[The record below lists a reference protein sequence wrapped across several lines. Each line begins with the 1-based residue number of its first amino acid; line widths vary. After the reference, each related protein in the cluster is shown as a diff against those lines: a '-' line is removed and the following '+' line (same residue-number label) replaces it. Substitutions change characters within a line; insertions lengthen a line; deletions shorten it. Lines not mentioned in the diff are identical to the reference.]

1 MPVIN
6 AVSKA
11 LNKMD
16 AVADAGFLMDIALGA
31 IQHFTRLPLSVT
43 VRLAAS
49 PVPKSVRR
57 RLVAFLTSMVSAVV
71 YNPTPHASSYTSA
84 GHVVMLDMQEGS
96 LEPIRDREL
105 VAQFGSQHLS
115 MLFGRKV
122 DQMEEHMMHT
132 YIAGLFACKQMR
144 EGGVLEE
151 LVRRVLR
158 NASDGMSGG
167 ERQQVSDM
175 ASLEQSVEKE
185 LERVAQEGEDETPLS
200 MGPLAEKL
208 ADEIRSL
215 SRRGS
220 RVDLFSAAEDEGL
233 FAGGADGES
242 FLNLRR
248 LFDEDEDSDGD
259 ELTLEKGSEA
269 SALGALVVSSPRQK
283 QLLRLDLPPRSPR
296 RKQRRAEGLENK
308 PIRRYLLKRRWQMLR
323 VLRQVQGIRQL
334 TRLQQVGYVLA
345 VIGLMKASPFL

>member
-57 RLVAFLTSMVSAVV
+57 RLVAFLTRMVSAVV
-71 YNPTPHASSYTSA
+71 YNPTPHSSSYTSA

-96 LEPIRDREL
+96 LAPIRDREL
-105 VAQFGSQHLS
+105 VAQFNSQHLS

-144 EGGVLEE
+144 EGSLAALEE
-151 LVRRVLR
+151 LVGHVVC
-158 NASDGMSGG
+158 NSSDGMSGG
-167 ERQQVSDM
+167 EREQVSDM

-185 LERVAQEGEDETPLS
+185 LERVAQEGEDEAPLS

-208 ADEIRSL
+208 ANEIRSL

-220 RVDLFSAAEDEGL
+220 RVDLFSAAEDEAL
-233 FAGGADGES
+233 FSGGADCEQ
-242 FLNLRR
+242 FLNLRQ

-259 ELTLEKGSEA
+259 ELMLEEGSGP
-269 SALGALVVSSPRQK
+269 SALVVSSPRQK

-296 RKQRRAEGLENK
+296 RGKQRRVESLENK

-345 VIGLMKASPFL
+345 VIGLMKASPFM